1 MGEVVTRTAVMGG
14 VMTRARRRTSCARTL
29 HRAASAAHRGGAAA
43 VWHRGRNTTLV
54 AIALLC
60 LAIPAAVR
68 ADGDPASDVLLIQN
82 AFYPYEPPPPPK
94 LEAAL
99 NALLSQA
106 ANAGMPLKVAIV
118 GSRED
123 LGAVPTFFGHP
134 QQYAAFLDREIS
146 NNARAPRPLLVVM
159 PAGFGLAATAPASA
173 LVHLSI
179 DSGARTSGLTRAAIL
194 AVSALARANGH
205 ALAAPAPIA
214 GLPTTRRGASP
225 SAILFALPALLLLLL
240 LLAGAPLLRRHR
252 RDPTGRA
259 AGRSDR

>member
-1 MGEVVTRTAVMGG
+1 
-14 VMTRARRRTSCARTL
+14 MTRDRRRTSCARTL
-29 HRAASAAHRGGAAA
+29 RRAASVAHRGGAAA
-43 VWHRGRNTTLV
+43 VWHRGRNNTALV

-99 NALLSQA
+99 NALLGQA
-106 ANAGMPLKVAIV
+106 RDEGMPLKVAIV

-123 LGAVPTFFGHP
+123 LGAVPTYFGHP
-134 QQYAAFLDREIS
+134 HQYAAFLDREIS
-146 NNARAPRPLLVVM
+146 YSAKTPQPLLVVM
-159 PAGFGLAATAPASA
+159 PAGFGLAAAAPASA
-173 LVHLSI
+173 LTHVSI
-179 DSGARTSGLTRAAIL
+179 DGGARTSGLTRAALL
-194 AVSALARANGH
+194 AVTALARANGH
-205 ALAAPAPIA
+205 AIAATAIAAPS
-214 GLPTTRRGASP
+214 TSRRSGPP
-225 SAILFALPALLLLLL
+225 SAILFGLPVLLLL

-252 RDPTGRA
+252 RDPAGRA